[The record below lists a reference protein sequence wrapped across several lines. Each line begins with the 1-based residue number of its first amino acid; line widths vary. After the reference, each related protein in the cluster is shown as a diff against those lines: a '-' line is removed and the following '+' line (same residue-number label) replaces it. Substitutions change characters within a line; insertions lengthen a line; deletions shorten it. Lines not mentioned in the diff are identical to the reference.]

1 MIQVNTIRNNTKT
14 SANSYCFS
22 SAADKVI
29 EREELISSMVKY
41 NSTLTEADA
50 AAALA
55 VIEETVNRLLEEGC
69 KVKLPWVS
77 LCFCARGTA
86 STSGEEFRPGHNDNR
101 FELRA
106 TPSRK
111 TERKLSDSVK
121 FKGKAGANVM
131 CPKISLITCID
142 KTAQEKDELAAEAG
156 GILRIRGEYL
166 GFDVSDDKQGVFF
179 EQKTGQTTKRLRAE
193 RYTRRTRNTIDVL
206 IPESLAAGKYDIML
220 TTSSKTSGLR
230 IEHWRKS
237 LTVG

>member
-1 MIQVNTIRNNTKT
+1 MIQVNTIRNNTK
-14 SANSYCFS
+14 SGANSYCFS

-69 KVKLPWVS
+69 KIKLPWVS

-86 STSGEEFRPGHNDNR
+86 SSSGEEFRPGHNDNR

-106 TPSRK
+106 TPNRK
-111 TERKLSDSVK
+111 TERKLSDNVQ

-131 CPKISLITCID
+131 RPKISLITCID
-142 KTAQEKDELAAEAG
+142 KTAQEKDELAVEAG
-156 GILRIRGEYL
+156 EVLRIRGEYL
-166 GFDVSDDKQGVFF
+166 GFDVSDENQGVFF
-179 EQKTGQTTKRLRAE
+179 EQKIGQKTTRIRAE
-193 RYTRRTRNTIDVL
+193 RYTRRTRCTIDVL
-206 IPESLAAGKYDIML
+206 IPESIATGKHDIML
-220 TTSSKTSGLR
+220 TTRSKTSGLR
-230 IEHWRKS
+230 IEHWSKPM
-237 LTVG
+237 TVG